1 MTTDV
6 ANLTGP
12 RWSQAVRCTRAA
24 AYQALGVE
32 GLPYSED
39 TLRRFMRGT
48 HVGRAMADTVVAEM
62 ASQGRTA
69 LTEVECYWPPD
80 DPIGVGHA
88 DLYLPD
94 ESTVDEVYS
103 TTDTTFPRM
112 KALQVVGYC
121 IALGATEAKVLVV
134 NPNTYECRVYPVNVE
149 ALRSEV
155 EGLMAEVATAV
166 RDGVIPERLNGD
178 PKANPGS
185 FDCQDCPFRMT
196 CWEGWEPPPAGSLP
210 GCEDDLVRLVDLER
224 EIKRT
229 PRGDHVLEM
238 EAERDAIR
246 ERLRGLMEPGVDY
259 YEAGIR
265 VRRTEV
271 NGRRSFSFSAA
282 EAAGFALPAD
292 LLPFISEGKPS
303 DRWLIREVGP

>member
-1 MTTDV
+1 MTTETR
-6 ANLTGP
+6 NLTGP

-24 AYQALGVE
+24 SYQALAVE
-32 GLPYSED
+32 GLPYTED

-48 HVGRAMADTVVAEM
+48 HVGRAMADTIVAEM
-62 ASQGRTA
+62 AAQGRTA
-69 LTEVECYWPPD
+69 LTEVECHWPPD

-94 ESTVDEVYS
+94 ESTVIEVYS

-112 KALQVVGYC
+112 KALQAVGYAVA
-121 IALGATEAKVLVV
+121 IGASEAKVLVV
-134 NPNTYECRVYPVNVE
+134 NPSTYESRSYPVNVE
-149 ALRSEV
+149 MLRGEV
-155 EGLMAEVATAV
+155 EGLMAEVVSAV

-178 PKANPGS
+178 PKANPGA
-185 FDCQDCPFRMT
+185 FDCQDCPFRQT
-196 CWEGWEPPPAGSLP
+196 CWEGWEPPPTGSLP
-210 GCEDDLVRLVDLER
+210 GCGDDLMRLVDLER

-229 PRGDHVLEM
+229 PRGDHVLEL
-238 EAERDAIR
+238 ESERDEIR
-246 ERLRGLMEPGVDY
+246 GRLRGLMEPGQDY
-259 YEAGIR
+259 IEAGVR

-303 DRWLIREVGP
+303 DRWTLREVGP